1 MGNYDEFDL
10 DLKMTSSDESGD
22 GTSPQAVTGLPCDL
36 SLVSL
41 DSLLNSC
48 TSEYCNVTDTCPK
61 TDRCTGTG
69 NTCTCYC

>member
-41 DSLLNSC
+41 DSLLNSF
-48 TSEYCNVTDTCPK
+48 TSEY
-61 TDRCTGTG
+61 
-69 NTCTCYC
+69 